1 MKYTRLGELLV
12 ASGVISEE
20 GLRDALELQ
29 KDSKKRLGTVL
40 IEKGI
45 IKETQLIEALKMQ
58 LGVEFVDLTRTSISS
73 DMAVILPKTIAKKY
87 NVVPVKIVGDELYL
101 AMADPLNFI
110 AIEEVK
116 AVTGRKVV
124 PMISTQ
130 HATERAVANLYGNVG
145 AAKAIEDMSSE
156 GTDEQM
162 FVLGGVT
169 TQLGD
174 DDGSSAPPTIRFV
187 NSLIERALMENAS
200 DIHLEP
206 RENEMVV
213 RMRIDGFLRQMM
225 QIPQNLKGPVISR
238 IKVMGGMDIA
248 ERRIPQ
254 DGRANVRVKLQDIDL
269 RISTLPTIYGEKTVI
284 RILHKSAEL
293 LTLDGIGLAG
303 DNKERFSNLIH
314 NNTFGVILLVGPT
327 GSGKSASMNTMVKE
341 LNNEQVNVVTL
352 EDPVEYNI
360 AGVNQVQI
368 NEKAGMTFAGGL
380 RSILRQDPDIIAI
393 GEIRD
398 SETAEIALRAAMTGH
413 LVLSTIHTNDAV
425 SSIDRL
431 LDLGLEPYLI
441 SSSLKGVIS
450 QRLVRKICSACSK
463 PYTPSREELI
473 MLKMDADKAAG
484 IKFFKGE
491 GCAEC
496 SNTGY
501 RGRTAI
507 FEILTLS
514 AEVKQMIYDRRPH
527 TELMQAVMHTGFTPL
542 LNSGREMVISGI
554 TTAEEVFRT
563 IHTTDA

>member
-20 GLRDALELQ
+20 GLKVALEMQ

-40 IEKGI
+40 VEGGF
-45 IKETQLIEALKMQ
+45 IKEVQLIEALKMQ
-58 LGVEFVDLTRTSISS
+58 LGVEFVDLTRTSIPS
-73 DMAVILPKTIAKKY
+73 DMAVILPKTVAKKY
-87 NVVPVKIVGDELYL
+87 NVVPVKMVGDELYL
-101 AMADPLNFI
+101 AMVDPLNFI

-145 AAKAIEDMSSE
+145 AAKAVEDMSIEESDDPVAFLAA
-156 GTDEQM
+156 TS
-162 FVLGGVT
+162 
-169 TQLGD
+169 TQLGED
-174 DDGSSAPPTIRFV
+174 ASSAPPTIRFV
-187 NSLIERALMENAS
+187 NSLIERALVENAS

-206 RENEMVV
+206 RENDMTV

-225 QIPQNLKGPVISR
+225 QIPPNLKGAVVSR

-248 ERRIPQ
+248 ERRVPQ
-254 DGRANVRVKLQDIDL
+254 DGRANVRVKQQEIDL

-284 RILHKSAEL
+284 RILHKSANL
-293 LTLDGIGLAG
+293 LTLDGIGLNG
-303 DNKERFSNLIH
+303 ENKERFSNLIH
-314 NNTFGVILLVGPT
+314 NNTYGVILLVGPT

-360 AGVNQVQI
+360 PGVNQVQI
-368 NEKAGMTFAGGL
+368 NEKAGMTFASGL

-450 QRLVRKICSACSK
+450 QRLVRKICPNCSK
-463 PYTPSREELI
+463 SYIPGIEELN
-473 MLKMDADKAAG
+473 MLQMDIDQSKD

-491 GCAEC
+491 GCGEC

-514 AEVKQMIYDRRPH
+514 SEVKQMIYDQRPH
-527 TELMQAVMHTGFTPL
+527 TELLAAVARTGFTSML
-542 LNSGREMVISGI
+542 SNGREMVLSGI
-554 TTAEEVFRT
+554 TTAEEVIRT
-563 IHTTDA
+563 IHSTDA